1 MSLILH
7 AAITCETLPA
17 PENGTVSYSTNN
29 NTMGTF
35 SFGTEAYFS
44 CDVGFSP
51 VGSET
56 RSCGDGNMTVGE
68 FNGTA
73 SACEGI
79 MFYCRIACN
88 LGRAKYSSFL

>member
-1 MSLILH
+1 MQLLPVRLCQHLRMEWCPTVQI
-7 AAITCETLPA
+7 ITLWVP
-17 PENGTVSYSTNN
+17 
-29 NTMGTF
+29 F

-44 CDVGFSP
+44 CDVGFSL

-73 SACEGI
+73 PACEGI
-79 MFYCRIACN
+79 IFHN
-88 LGRAKYSSFL
+88 T